1 MLQQSLLQAAQ
12 NDPQARRAKNRRAQA
27 YIGSTLMR
35 GDYAQRSTW
44 VFFSSLLEL
53 NADRAL
59 TVQRSSKYFALKDAL
74 R

>member
-1 MLQQSLLQAAQ
+1 
-12 NDPQARRAKNRRAQA
+12 
-27 YIGSTLMR
+27 LMR
-35 GDYAQRSTW
+35 GDCAQRSTW